1 MDIESF
7 ISLLGVENKRD
18 GADYLIVCP
27 FHNDHKPSLRV
38 YGGKGHEGYHCYSC
52 GSNGTWAHLYKE
64 IKGCEW
70 KEAYDVLGIDGDYKA
85 ESRPSPIRFDF
96 VDPEN
101 PAFIKAIN
109 ERYEQCLPLD
119 SPEAKPAVEFLKK
132 KHLLEQAKELGWKW
146 DTGNFIQSKPRGA
159 LVIPYRED
167 GKIVSCRL
175 RTLEAD
181 GSISKPKSLKGTHA
195 RPFVL
200 TRPDVTTLYICE
212 GECLTPDTEVLTPEG
227 WVRFDQYNGQDEVCQ
242 WDDGKLDFVK
252 PLAFVKKD
260 HINGRIFNFKTRDFS
275 MSTTP
280 KHRLP
285 MIPTYKTK
293 TNLVVK
299 TAETI
304 GTGSGYKVPRVGEL
318 SGDGLKLTDDM
329 VRLAVAVSADFSE
342 RKSSWYGNFKKERKI
357 KRIREL
363 LKSVGIK
370 YAEYER
376 DKRGQIGFQIWE
388 KPWYLSK
395 LFDHTWLSKM
405 TLAQRKVFIDE
416 VALWDGNFVPNR
428 NQSEYSTI
436 EYSNAV
442 FVQTVAHTCGM
453 CSTII
458 ERNAS
463 TNFLENAHWYKVSIL
478 WNKQYTSWDSAVRGL
493 DITTYTGKVYC
504 VTVPSSFFLI
514 RHNGH
519 ITVTG
524 NTDALSLYASGCS
537 VVAVPGAGQKKCIN
551 TAVLYCELTGAS
563 TIVSCGDNDGPGQM
577 MNELAQAAS
586 HALTTAHF
594 MTLPPE
600 ALGGLNDINDAYVA
614 GKLNLDNVTI
624 ESTIPGATPLTGW
637 EAIYA
642 KAQFSTKEEL
652 YALVSDEC
660 AKWADKYPEDCKF
673 LCAMYADSM
682 DELKKAW
689 VTGTIEQQL
698 RYELLK
704 DTMKMLLA
712 PAPPP
717 VQQSM
722 FINYD

>member
-7 ISLLGVENKRD
+7 ISLLGVDWKKE
-18 GADYLIVCP
+18 GALYKICCP
-27 FHNDHKPSLRV
+27 FHHDTHPSLVV
-38 YGGKGHEGYHCYSC
+38 YPQDRGYCCYPCSRT
-52 GSNGTWAHLYKE
+52 GTWQELYKE
-64 IKGCEW
+64 IKGCDW

-85 ESRPSPIRFDF
+85 ESRPNPVRFDF

-101 PAFIKAIN
+101 PAFVKAIN

-200 TRPDVTTLYICE
+200 TRPDVDTLYICE
-212 GECLTPDTEVLTPEG
+212 GE
-227 WVRFDQYNGQDEVCQ
+227 
-242 WDDGKLDFVK
+242 
-252 PLAFVKKD
+252 
-260 HINGRIFNFKTRDFS
+260 
-275 MSTTP
+275 
-280 KHRLP
+280 
-285 MIPTYKTK
+285 
-293 TNLVVK
+293 
-299 TAETI
+299 
-304 GTGSGYKVPRVGEL
+304 
-318 SGDGLKLTDDM
+318 
-329 VRLAVAVSADFSE
+329 
-342 RKSSWYGNFKKERKI
+342 
-357 KRIREL
+357 
-363 LKSVGIK
+363 
-370 YAEYER
+370 
-376 DKRGQIGFQIWE
+376 
-388 KPWYLSK
+388 
-395 LFDHTWLSKM
+395 
-405 TLAQRKVFIDE
+405 
-416 VALWDGNFVPNR
+416 
-428 NQSEYSTI
+428 
-436 EYSNAV
+436 
-442 FVQTVAHTCGM
+442 
-453 CSTII
+453 
-458 ERNAS
+458 
-463 TNFLENAHWYKVSIL
+463 
-478 WNKQYTSWDSAVRGL
+478 
-493 DITTYTGKVYC
+493 
-504 VTVPSSFFLI
+504 
-514 RHNGH
+514 
-519 ITVTG
+519 
-524 NTDALSLYASGCS
+524 TDALSLYASGCS

-594 MTLPPE
+594 MTLSPE

-642 KAQFSTKEEL
+642 QAQFSTKEEL
-652 YALVSDEC
+652 YALVSTEC
-660 AKWADKYPEDCKF
+660 AKWADKHPEDCSF

-689 VTGTIEQQL
+689 VTGTVEQQL

-722 FINYD
+722 FTNYD

>member
-7 ISLLGVENKRD
+7 ISLLGVDWKKE
-18 GADYLIVCP
+18 GALYKICCP
-27 FHNDHKPSLRV
+27 FHHDTHPSLVV
-38 YGGKGHEGYHCYSC
+38 YPQDRGYCCYPCSRT
-52 GSNGTWAHLYKE
+52 GTWQELYKE

-101 PAFIKAIN
+101 PAFMKAIN
-109 ERYEQCLPLD
+109 ERYEQCLSLD

-175 RTLEAD
+175 RTLESD

-200 TRPDVTTLYICE
+200 TRPDVDTLYICE
-212 GECLTPDTEVLTPEG
+212 GE
-227 WVRFDQYNGQDEVCQ
+227 
-242 WDDGKLDFVK
+242 
-252 PLAFVKKD
+252 
-260 HINGRIFNFKTRDFS
+260 
-275 MSTTP
+275 
-280 KHRLP
+280 
-285 MIPTYKTK
+285 
-293 TNLVVK
+293 
-299 TAETI
+299 
-304 GTGSGYKVPRVGEL
+304 
-318 SGDGLKLTDDM
+318 
-329 VRLAVAVSADFSE
+329 
-342 RKSSWYGNFKKERKI
+342 
-357 KRIREL
+357 
-363 LKSVGIK
+363 
-370 YAEYER
+370 
-376 DKRGQIGFQIWE
+376 
-388 KPWYLSK
+388 
-395 LFDHTWLSKM
+395 
-405 TLAQRKVFIDE
+405 
-416 VALWDGNFVPNR
+416 
-428 NQSEYSTI
+428 
-436 EYSNAV
+436 
-442 FVQTVAHTCGM
+442 
-453 CSTII
+453 
-458 ERNAS
+458 
-463 TNFLENAHWYKVSIL
+463 
-478 WNKQYTSWDSAVRGL
+478 
-493 DITTYTGKVYC
+493 
-504 VTVPSSFFLI
+504 
-514 RHNGH
+514 
-519 ITVTG
+519 
-524 NTDALSLYASGCS
+524 TDALSLYASGCS

-577 MNELAQAAS
+577 MNKLAQAAS

-594 MTLPPE
+594 MTLQPE

-614 GKLNLDNVTI
+614 GKLNLDIVTI
-624 ESTIPGATPLTGW
+624 ESLIPGATPLTGW

-642 KAQFSTKEEL
+642 QAQFSTKEEL
-652 YALVSDEC
+652 YALVSTEC

-682 DELKKAW
+682 EELKKAW
-689 VTGTIEQQL
+689 VTGTVEQQL

-704 DTMKMLLA
+704 DTMKILLA

-722 FINYD
+722 FTNYD

>member
-7 ISLLGVENKRD
+7 ISLLGVDWKKE
-18 GADYLIVCP
+18 GALYKICCP
-27 FHNDHKPSLRV
+27 FHHDAHPSLVV
-38 YGGKGHEGYHCYSC
+38 YPQDRGYCCYPCSRT
-52 GSNGTWAHLYKE
+52 GTWQELYKE
-64 IKGCEW
+64 IKGCDW
-70 KEAYDVLGIDGDYKA
+70 KEAYDVLGVDGDYKA
-85 ESRPSPIRFDF
+85 ESHPSPIRFDF

-101 PAFIKAIN
+101 PAFVKEIQK
-109 ERYEQCLPLD
+109 RYEQCLPLD

-132 KHLLEQAKELGWKW
+132 KHLLEQAEELGWKW
-146 DTGNFIQSKPRGA
+146 DTGNFVQSKPRGA

-200 TRPDVTTLYICE
+200 TRPDVDTLYICE
-212 GECLTPDTEVLTPEG
+212 GE
-227 WVRFDQYNGQDEVCQ
+227 
-242 WDDGKLDFVK
+242 
-252 PLAFVKKD
+252 
-260 HINGRIFNFKTRDFS
+260 
-275 MSTTP
+275 
-280 KHRLP
+280 
-285 MIPTYKTK
+285 
-293 TNLVVK
+293 
-299 TAETI
+299 
-304 GTGSGYKVPRVGEL
+304 
-318 SGDGLKLTDDM
+318 
-329 VRLAVAVSADFSE
+329 
-342 RKSSWYGNFKKERKI
+342 
-357 KRIREL
+357 
-363 LKSVGIK
+363 
-370 YAEYER
+370 
-376 DKRGQIGFQIWE
+376 
-388 KPWYLSK
+388 
-395 LFDHTWLSKM
+395 
-405 TLAQRKVFIDE
+405 
-416 VALWDGNFVPNR
+416 
-428 NQSEYSTI
+428 
-436 EYSNAV
+436 
-442 FVQTVAHTCGM
+442 
-453 CSTII
+453 
-458 ERNAS
+458 
-463 TNFLENAHWYKVSIL
+463 
-478 WNKQYTSWDSAVRGL
+478 
-493 DITTYTGKVYC
+493 
-504 VTVPSSFFLI
+504 
-514 RHNGH
+514 
-519 ITVTG
+519 
-524 NTDALSLYASGCS
+524 TDALSLYASGCS

-614 GKLNLDNVTI
+614 GKLKLDDVTI
-624 ESTIPGATPLTGW
+624 ESIIPGATPLTGW

-642 KAQFSTKEEL
+642 QAQFSTKEEL

-689 VTGTIEQQL
+689 VTGTVEQQL

-704 DTMKMLLA
+704 DTMKILLT

-722 FINYD
+722 FTNYD

>member
-27 FHNDHKPSLRV
+27 FHDDHKPSLRV

-101 PAFIKAIN
+101 PAFVKAIN

-132 KHLLEQAKELGWKW
+132 KHILEQAKELGWKW

-175 RTLEAD
+175 RTLEED

-212 GECLTPDTEVLTPEG
+212 GE
-227 WVRFDQYNGQDEVCQ
+227 
-242 WDDGKLDFVK
+242 
-252 PLAFVKKD
+252 
-260 HINGRIFNFKTRDFS
+260 
-275 MSTTP
+275 
-280 KHRLP
+280 
-285 MIPTYKTK
+285 
-293 TNLVVK
+293 
-299 TAETI
+299 
-304 GTGSGYKVPRVGEL
+304 
-318 SGDGLKLTDDM
+318 
-329 VRLAVAVSADFSE
+329 
-342 RKSSWYGNFKKERKI
+342 
-357 KRIREL
+357 
-363 LKSVGIK
+363 
-370 YAEYER
+370 
-376 DKRGQIGFQIWE
+376 
-388 KPWYLSK
+388 
-395 LFDHTWLSKM
+395 
-405 TLAQRKVFIDE
+405 
-416 VALWDGNFVPNR
+416 
-428 NQSEYSTI
+428 
-436 EYSNAV
+436 
-442 FVQTVAHTCGM
+442 
-453 CSTII
+453 
-458 ERNAS
+458 
-463 TNFLENAHWYKVSIL
+463 
-478 WNKQYTSWDSAVRGL
+478 
-493 DITTYTGKVYC
+493 
-504 VTVPSSFFLI
+504 
-514 RHNGH
+514 
-519 ITVTG
+519 
-524 NTDALSLYASGCS
+524 TDALSLYASGCS

-600 ALGGLNDINDAYVA
+600 ALGGLNDINDAYVQ
-614 GKLNLDNVTI
+614 GKLDLTSVTVQAI
-624 ESTIPGATPLTGW
+624 IPGTAQLSGW
-637 EAIYA
+637 DELMAQV
-642 KAQFSTKEEL
+642 QFSTKEES
-652 YALVSDEC
+652 YGLVSDAC
-660 AKWADKYPEDCKF
+660 AKAADEHPEDLDF
-673 LCAMYADSM
+673 LTDLYADNM
-682 DELKKAW
+682 DDLKKAW
-689 VTGTIEQQL
+689 VKGSYTQQI
-698 RYELLK
+698 RSETLK
-704 DTMKMLLA
+704 DIMKILLA

-722 FINYD
+722 FTNYD

>member
-7 ISLLGVENKRD
+7 ISLLGVDWKKE
-18 GADYLIVCP
+18 GALYKICCP
-27 FHNDHKPSLRV
+27 FHHDTHPSLVV
-38 YGGKGHEGYHCYSC
+38 YPQDRGYCCYPCSRT
-52 GSNGTWAHLYKE
+52 GTWQELYKE

-101 PAFIKAIN
+101 PAFVKAIN

-175 RTLEAD
+175 RTLEED

-200 TRPDVTTLYICE
+200 TRPDADTLYICE
-212 GECLTPDTEVLTPEG
+212 GE
-227 WVRFDQYNGQDEVCQ
+227 
-242 WDDGKLDFVK
+242 
-252 PLAFVKKD
+252 
-260 HINGRIFNFKTRDFS
+260 
-275 MSTTP
+275 
-280 KHRLP
+280 
-285 MIPTYKTK
+285 
-293 TNLVVK
+293 
-299 TAETI
+299 
-304 GTGSGYKVPRVGEL
+304 
-318 SGDGLKLTDDM
+318 
-329 VRLAVAVSADFSE
+329 
-342 RKSSWYGNFKKERKI
+342 
-357 KRIREL
+357 
-363 LKSVGIK
+363 
-370 YAEYER
+370 
-376 DKRGQIGFQIWE
+376 
-388 KPWYLSK
+388 
-395 LFDHTWLSKM
+395 
-405 TLAQRKVFIDE
+405 
-416 VALWDGNFVPNR
+416 
-428 NQSEYSTI
+428 
-436 EYSNAV
+436 
-442 FVQTVAHTCGM
+442 
-453 CSTII
+453 
-458 ERNAS
+458 
-463 TNFLENAHWYKVSIL
+463 
-478 WNKQYTSWDSAVRGL
+478 
-493 DITTYTGKVYC
+493 
-504 VTVPSSFFLI
+504 
-514 RHNGH
+514 
-519 ITVTG
+519 
-524 NTDALSLYASGCS
+524 TDALSLYASGCS

-577 MNELAQAAS
+577 MNKLAQAAS

-624 ESTIPGATPLTGW
+624 ESIIPGATPLTGW

-642 KAQFSTKEEL
+642 QAQFSTKEEL
-652 YALVSDEC
+652 YALVSTEC

-689 VTGTIEQQL
+689 VTGTVEQQL

-722 FINYD
+722 FTKYD

>member
-7 ISLLGVENKRD
+7 ISLLGVDWKKE
-18 GADYLIVCP
+18 GALYKICCP
-27 FHNDHKPSLRV
+27 FHHDTHPSLVV
-38 YGGKGHEGYHCYSC
+38 YPQDRGYCCYPC
-52 GSNGTWAHLYKE
+52 FRTGTWQELYKE

-101 PAFIKAIN
+101 PAFVKAIN

-200 TRPDVTTLYICE
+200 TRPDVDTLYICE
-212 GECLTPDTEVLTPEG
+212 GE
-227 WVRFDQYNGQDEVCQ
+227 
-242 WDDGKLDFVK
+242 
-252 PLAFVKKD
+252 
-260 HINGRIFNFKTRDFS
+260 
-275 MSTTP
+275 
-280 KHRLP
+280 
-285 MIPTYKTK
+285 
-293 TNLVVK
+293 
-299 TAETI
+299 
-304 GTGSGYKVPRVGEL
+304 
-318 SGDGLKLTDDM
+318 
-329 VRLAVAVSADFSE
+329 
-342 RKSSWYGNFKKERKI
+342 
-357 KRIREL
+357 
-363 LKSVGIK
+363 
-370 YAEYER
+370 
-376 DKRGQIGFQIWE
+376 
-388 KPWYLSK
+388 
-395 LFDHTWLSKM
+395 
-405 TLAQRKVFIDE
+405 
-416 VALWDGNFVPNR
+416 
-428 NQSEYSTI
+428 
-436 EYSNAV
+436 
-442 FVQTVAHTCGM
+442 
-453 CSTII
+453 
-458 ERNAS
+458 
-463 TNFLENAHWYKVSIL
+463 
-478 WNKQYTSWDSAVRGL
+478 
-493 DITTYTGKVYC
+493 
-504 VTVPSSFFLI
+504 
-514 RHNGH
+514 
-519 ITVTG
+519 
-524 NTDALSLYASGCS
+524 TDALSLYASGCS

-551 TAVLYCELTGAS
+551 TAVLYCELTGAR

-577 MNELAQAAS
+577 MNKLAQAAS

-594 MTLPPE
+594 MTLQPE
-600 ALGGLNDINDAYVA
+600 ALGGLNDINDAHVA
-614 GKLNLDNVTI
+614 GKLNLDIVTI
-624 ESTIPGATPLTGW
+624 ESLIPGATPLTGW

-642 KAQFSTKEEL
+642 QAQFSTKEEL

-689 VTGTIEQQL
+689 VTGTVEQQL

-704 DTMKMLLA
+704 DTMKILLA

>member
-7 ISLLGVENKRD
+7 ISLLGVDWKKE
-18 GADYLIVCP
+18 GALYKICCP
-27 FHNDHKPSLRV
+27 FHHDTHPSLVV
-38 YGGKGHEGYHCYSC
+38 YPQDRGYCCYPCSRT
-52 GSNGTWAHLYKE
+52 GTWQELYKE

-101 PAFIKAIN
+101 PAFVKAID

-200 TRPDVTTLYICE
+200 TRPDVDTLYICE
-212 GECLTPDTEVLTPEG
+212 GE
-227 WVRFDQYNGQDEVCQ
+227 
-242 WDDGKLDFVK
+242 
-252 PLAFVKKD
+252 
-260 HINGRIFNFKTRDFS
+260 
-275 MSTTP
+275 
-280 KHRLP
+280 
-285 MIPTYKTK
+285 
-293 TNLVVK
+293 
-299 TAETI
+299 
-304 GTGSGYKVPRVGEL
+304 
-318 SGDGLKLTDDM
+318 
-329 VRLAVAVSADFSE
+329 
-342 RKSSWYGNFKKERKI
+342 
-357 KRIREL
+357 
-363 LKSVGIK
+363 
-370 YAEYER
+370 
-376 DKRGQIGFQIWE
+376 
-388 KPWYLSK
+388 
-395 LFDHTWLSKM
+395 
-405 TLAQRKVFIDE
+405 
-416 VALWDGNFVPNR
+416 
-428 NQSEYSTI
+428 
-436 EYSNAV
+436 
-442 FVQTVAHTCGM
+442 
-453 CSTII
+453 
-458 ERNAS
+458 
-463 TNFLENAHWYKVSIL
+463 
-478 WNKQYTSWDSAVRGL
+478 
-493 DITTYTGKVYC
+493 
-504 VTVPSSFFLI
+504 
-514 RHNGH
+514 
-519 ITVTG
+519 
-524 NTDALSLYASGCS
+524 TDALSLYASGCS

-577 MNELAQAAS
+577 MNKLAQAAS

-594 MTLPPE
+594 VTLSPE

-624 ESTIPGATPLTGW
+624 ESIIPGATPLTGW

-642 KAQFSTKEEL
+642 QAQFSTKEEL

-673 LCAMYADSM
+673 LCAMYADNM

-712 PAPPP
+712 PAPPQ

-722 FINYD
+722 FTNYD